1 MIEKSEIY
9 KWWDVFKN
17 GGDLTEIRILSGN
30 KTWSG
35 YFKDVNTLINC
46 IEPFS
51 NSPHTQIYFTLNHIK
66 EACYGRSQCN
76 KIIQIFREPTTSDVD
91 IDGRTHI
98 LIDLDPKR
106 PAGVSSS
113 EEELNYAYLKA
124 CDVYNWLMSQ
134 GFYEPIVCRSGNGY
148 HVIVPCL
155 IAATPENTETIKK
168 FLQVLSMIFSDEHI
182 DVDEKVFNLARIS
195 KLPGTMACKGENTL
209 DRPWRQSMIVHVPSE
224 VKATD
229 IAYFKKVAA
238 MFPEEEKPNR
248 YNNYSS
254 EKFDLV
260 EFLNKHG
267 IGYTTQR
274 VAGGTKYILEHCP
287 FNDQHKHK
295 DAVIFQR
302 DSGAI
307 GFLCFH
313 NSCSG
318 KTWRDVRLLFEPDA
332 YDKDYMPQPQ
342 MYKQQMPLQQVA
354 VSTPLVQQQE
364 KGKIWLKMSE
374 IKRPRID
381 LKDYIPSGIPYIDE
395 KGLGFRR
402 KQVSVW
408 SGFRGCGKSTL
419 LNELILNAAQKGFK
433 SALYTGELPED
444 MEKQWLYLQASG
456 KQHNKKYGTSDYYYV
471 PDAISSRIDSWIDK
485 YLWTFNNKYGDNFV
499 QISDQVR
506 RLKDEE
512 DIDIVLLD
520 NLMVLNFRELD
531 QDKFERQGT
540 LLQRLNDLAK
550 ELDIHIHL
558 VAHPNKS
565 SGFIRIDNISG
576 SGDISNKADNVFLMS
591 RVNTD
596 FINNAKNVMNK
607 FTYQQIL
614 DSHCTNVIEIGKFRN
629 KGSLV
634 GHYIQ
639 LWFELE
645 SSRLKNDIAENII
658 YNWEDATQLSL
669 NYGDTPL
676 VQQMAQQ
683 QQSNGLPFGG
693 STDEQAPF

>member
-1 MIEKSEIY
+1 MIDKAQVY

-17 GGDLTEIRILSGN
+17 GSDLTEIRILSGN

-35 YFKDVNTLINC
+35 YFKDVETLLAC
-46 IEPFS
+46 IEPYS

-113 EEELNYAYLKA
+113 NDELNYAYQKA
-124 CDVYNWLMSQ
+124 VDIFNWLKSQ
-134 GFYEPIVCRSGNGY
+134 GFYEPIICMSGNGY
-148 HVIVPCL
+148 HCVIPCL
-155 IAATPENTETIKK
+155 ISASPEATETIKK
-168 FLQVLSMIFSDEHI
+168 FLQVLSLFFSDEHI
-182 DVDEKVFNLARIS
+182 EVDEKVFNLARIS
-195 KLPGTMACKGENTL
+195 KLPGTTACKGENTP
-209 DRPWRQSMIVHVPSE
+209 DRPWRQSQVVYVPSE
-224 VKATD
+224 IKPTD
-229 IAYFKKVAA
+229 IAYFKKIAA
-238 MFPEEEKPNR
+238 MYPEEEKPNR

-274 VAGGTKYILEHCP
+274 VAGGTKYILDHCP

-332 YDKDYMPQPQ
+332 YDRDYTPQLQ
-342 MYKQQMPLQQVA
+342 MYKQPIIQQPV
-354 VSTPLVQQQE
+354 VTTPIIQQE
-364 KGKIWLKMSE
+364 QKGKIWLKMSE
-374 IKRPRID
+374 IKRPKID

-419 LNELILNAAQKGFK
+419 LNMLILNAAQKGYK

-444 MEKQWLYLQASG
+444 MEKQWLYLQAAG
-456 KQHNKKYGTSDYYYV
+456 KQHVRKYGNSDYYYV
-471 PDAISSRIDSWIDK
+471 PDAIASRIDTWIDK
-485 YLWTFNNKYGDNFV
+485 FLWTFNNKYGDNFV

-512 DIDIVLLD
+512 DIDCVLLD

-531 QDKFERQGT
+531 SDKFERQGA

-558 VAHPNKS
+558 VAHPNKT

-576 SGDISNKADNVFLMS
+576 SGDISNKADNVFLLS

-596 FINNAKNVMNK
+596 FINNAKPIMNK
-607 FTYQQIL
+607 FTYQNIL
-614 DSHCTNVIEIGKFRN
+614 DSKCTNVIEIGKFRN

-634 GHYIQ
+634 GHYIEF
-639 LWFELE
+639 WFELE
-645 SSRLKNDIAENII
+645 SNRLKNDLAENII
-658 YNWEDATQLSL
+658 YNWEEAQQLSIS
-669 NYGDTPL
+669 YDGTPT
-676 VQQMAQQ
+676 VQELMQESK
-683 QQSNGLPFGG
+683 SNGLP
-693 STDEQAPF
+693 SDSNTNNDLPF

>member
-1 MIEKSEIY
+1 MIDKAQVY

-17 GGDLTEIRILSGN
+17 GSDLTEIRILSGN

-35 YFKDVNTLINC
+35 YFKDVETLLAC
-46 IEPFS
+46 IEPYS

-113 EEELNYAYLKA
+113 NDELNYAYQKA
-124 CDVYNWLMSQ
+124 VDIFNWLKSQ
-134 GFYEPIVCRSGNGY
+134 GFYEPIICMSGNGY
-148 HVIVPCL
+148 HCVIPCL
-155 IAATPENTETIKK
+155 ISASPEATETIKK
-168 FLQVLSMIFSDEHI
+168 FLQVLSLFFSDEHI
-182 DVDEKVFNLARIS
+182 EVDEKVFNLARIS
-195 KLPGTMACKGENTL
+195 KLPGTTACKGENTPE
-209 DRPWRQSMIVHVPSE
+209 RPWRQSQVVYVPSE
-224 VKATD
+224 IKPTD
-229 IAYFKKVAA
+229 IAYFKKIAA
-238 MFPEEEKPNR
+238 MYPEEEKPNR

-274 VAGGTKYILEHCP
+274 VAGGTKYILDHCP

-332 YDKDYMPQPQ
+332 YDRDYTPQPQ
-342 MYKQQMPLQQVA
+342 MYKQPIIQQPV
-354 VSTPLVQQQE
+354 VTTPIIQQE
-364 KGKIWLKMSE
+364 QKGKIWLKMSE
-374 IKRPRID
+374 IKRPKID

-419 LNELILNAAQKGFK
+419 LNMLILNAAQKGYK

-444 MEKQWLYLQASG
+444 MEKQWLYLQAAG
-456 KQHNKKYGTSDYYYV
+456 KQHVRKYGNSDYYYV
-471 PDAISSRIDSWIDK
+471 PDAIASRIDTWIDK
-485 YLWTFNNKYGDNFV
+485 FLWTFNNKYGDNFV

-512 DIDIVLLD
+512 DIDCVLLD

-531 QDKFERQGT
+531 SDKFERQGA

-558 VAHPNKS
+558 VAHPNKT

-576 SGDISNKADNVFLMS
+576 SGDISNKADNVFLLS

-596 FINNAKNVMNK
+596 FINNAKPIMNK
-607 FTYQQIL
+607 FTYQNIL
-614 DSHCTNVIEIGKFRN
+614 DSKCTNVIEIGKFRN

-634 GHYIQ
+634 GHYIEF
-639 LWFELE
+639 WFELE
-645 SSRLKNDIAENII
+645 SNRLKNDLAENII
-658 YNWEDATQLSL
+658 YNWEE
-669 NYGDTPL
+669 
-676 VQQMAQQ
+676 AQQ
-683 QQSNGLPFGG
+683 LPINYDGTPTVQELLQESKSNGLPFD
-693 STDEQAPF
+693 SNTNNDLPF

>member
-1 MIEKSEIY
+1 MIDKAQVY

-17 GGDLTEIRILSGN
+17 GSDLTEIRILSGN

-35 YFKDVNTLINC
+35 YFKDVETLLAC
-46 IEPFS
+46 IEPYS
-51 NSPHTQIYFTLNHIK
+51 NSPHTQIYFTLNHIT

-113 EEELNYAYLKA
+113 NDELNYAYQKA
-124 CDVYNWLMSQ
+124 VDIFNWLKSQ
-134 GFYEPIVCRSGNGY
+134 GFYEPIICMSGNGY
-148 HVIVPCL
+148 HCVIPCL
-155 IAATPENTETIKK
+155 ISASPEATETIKK
-168 FLQVLSMIFSDEHI
+168 FLQVLSLFFSDEHI
-182 DVDEKVFNLARIS
+182 EVDEKVFNLARIS
-195 KLPGTMACKGENTL
+195 KLPGTTACKGENTP
-209 DRPWRQSMIVHVPSE
+209 DRPWRQSQVVYVPSE
-224 VKATD
+224 IKPTD
-229 IAYFKKVAA
+229 IAYFKKIAA
-238 MFPEEEKPNR
+238 MYPEEEKPNR

-274 VAGGTKYILEHCP
+274 VAGGTKYILDHCP

-332 YDKDYMPQPQ
+332 YDRDYAPQPQ
-342 MYKQQMPLQQVA
+342 MYKQPLIQQPVA
-354 VSTPLVQQQE
+354 TTPIIQQE
-364 KGKIWLKMSE
+364 QKGKIWLKMSE
-374 IKRPRID
+374 IKRPKID
-381 LKDYIPSGIPYIDE
+381 IKDYIPSGIPYIDE

-419 LNELILNAAQKGFK
+419 LNMLILNAAQKGYK

-444 MEKQWLYLQASG
+444 MEKQWLYLQAAG
-456 KQHNKKYGTSDYYYV
+456 KQHVRKYGNSDYYYV
-471 PDAISSRIDSWIDK
+471 PDAIASRIDTWIDK
-485 YLWTFNNKYGDNFV
+485 FLWTFNNKYGDNFV

-512 DIDIVLLD
+512 DIDCVLLD

-531 QDKFERQGT
+531 SDKFERQGA

-558 VAHPNKS
+558 VAHPNKT

-576 SGDISNKADNVFLMS
+576 SGDISNKADNVFLLS

-596 FINNAKNVMNK
+596 FINNAKPIMNK
-607 FTYQQIL
+607 FTYQSIL
-614 DSHCTNVIEIGKFRN
+614 DSKCTNVIEIGKFRN

-634 GHYIQ
+634 GHYIEF
-639 LWFELE
+639 WFELE
-645 SSRLKNDIAENII
+645 SNRLKNDLAENII
-658 YNWEDATQLSL
+658 YNWEEAQQLSIS
-669 NYGDTPL
+669 YDGTPT
-676 VQQMAQQ
+676 VQELMQESK
-683 QQSNGLPFGG
+683 SNGLPFD
-693 STDEQAPF
+693 SNTNNDLPF

>member
-1 MIEKSEIY
+1 MIDKAQVY

-17 GGDLTEIRILSGN
+17 GSDLTEIRILSGN

-35 YFKDVNTLINC
+35 YFKDVETLLAC
-46 IEPFS
+46 IEPYS

-113 EEELNYAYLKA
+113 NDELNYAYQKA
-124 CDVYNWLMSQ
+124 VDIFNWLKSQ
-134 GFYEPIVCRSGNGY
+134 GFYEPIICMSGNGY
-148 HVIVPCL
+148 HCVIPCL
-155 IAATPENTETIKK
+155 ISASPEATETIKK
-168 FLQVLSMIFSDEHI
+168 FLQVLSLFFSDEHI
-182 DVDEKVFNLARIS
+182 EVDEKVFNLARIS
-195 KLPGTMACKGENTL
+195 KLPGTTACKGENTP
-209 DRPWRQSMIVHVPSE
+209 DRPWRQSQVVYVPSE
-224 VKATD
+224 IKPTD
-229 IAYFKKVAA
+229 IAYFKKIAA
-238 MFPEEEKPNR
+238 MYPEEEKPNR

-274 VAGGTKYILEHCP
+274 VAGGTKYILDHCP

-332 YDKDYMPQPQ
+332 YDRDYTPQPQ
-342 MYKQQMPLQQVA
+342 MYKQPIIQQPV
-354 VSTPLVQQQE
+354 VTTPIIQQE
-364 KGKIWLKMSE
+364 QKGKIWLKMSE
-374 IKRPRID
+374 IKRPKID

-419 LNELILNAAQKGFK
+419 LNMLILNAAQKGYK

-444 MEKQWLYLQASG
+444 MEKQWLYLQAAG
-456 KQHNKKYGTSDYYYV
+456 KQHVRKYGNSDYYYV
-471 PDAISSRIDSWIDK
+471 PDAIASRIDTWIDK
-485 YLWTFNNKYGDNFV
+485 FLWTFNNKYGDNFV

-512 DIDIVLLD
+512 DIDCVLLD

-531 QDKFERQGT
+531 SDKFERQGA

-558 VAHPNKS
+558 VAHPNKT

-576 SGDISNKADNVFLMS
+576 SGDISNKADNVFLLS

-596 FINNAKNVMNK
+596 FINNAKPIMNK
-607 FTYQQIL
+607 FTYQNIL
-614 DSHCTNVIEIGKFRN
+614 DSKCTNVIEIGKFRN

-634 GHYIQ
+634 GHYIEF
-639 LWFELE
+639 WFELE
-645 SSRLKNDIAENII
+645 SNRLKNDLAENII
-658 YNWEDATQLSL
+658 YNWEEAQQLSIS
-669 NYGDTPL
+669 YDGTPT
-676 VQQMAQQ
+676 VQELLQESK
-683 QQSNGLPFGG
+683 SNGLPFD
-693 STDEQAPF
+693 SNTNNDLPF

>member
-1 MIEKSEIY
+1 MIDKAQVY

-17 GGDLTEIRILSGN
+17 GSDLTEIRILSGN

-35 YFKDVNTLINC
+35 YFKDVETLLAC
-46 IEPFS
+46 IEPYS

-113 EEELNYAYLKA
+113 NDELNYAYQKA
-124 CDVYNWLMSQ
+124 VDIFNWLKSQ
-134 GFYEPIVCRSGNGY
+134 GFYEPIICMSGNGY
-148 HVIVPCL
+148 HCVIPCL
-155 IAATPENTETIKK
+155 ISASPEATETIKK
-168 FLQVLSMIFSDEHI
+168 FLQVLSLFFSDEHI
-182 DVDEKVFNLARIS
+182 EVDEKVFNLARIS
-195 KLPGTMACKGENTL
+195 KLPGTTACKGENTP
-209 DRPWRQSMIVHVPSE
+209 DRPWRQSQVVYVPSE
-224 VKATD
+224 IKPTD
-229 IAYFKKVAA
+229 IAYFKKIAA
-238 MFPEEEKPNR
+238 MYPEEEKPNR

-274 VAGGTKYILEHCP
+274 VAGGTKYILDHCP

-332 YDKDYMPQPQ
+332 YDRDYTPQPL
-342 MYKQQMPLQQVA
+342 MYKQPIIQQPV
-354 VSTPLVQQQE
+354 VTIPIIQQE
-364 KGKIWLKMSE
+364 QKGKIWLKMSE
-374 IKRPRID
+374 IKRPKID

-419 LNELILNAAQKGFK
+419 LNMLILNAAQKGYK

-444 MEKQWLYLQASG
+444 MEKQWLYLQAAG
-456 KQHNKKYGTSDYYYV
+456 KQHVRKYGNSDYYYV
-471 PDAISSRIDSWIDK
+471 PDAIASRIDTWIDK
-485 YLWTFNNKYGDNFV
+485 FLWTFNNKYGDNFV

-512 DIDIVLLD
+512 DIDCVLLD

-531 QDKFERQGT
+531 SDKFERQGA

-558 VAHPNKS
+558 VAHPNKT

-576 SGDISNKADNVFLMS
+576 SGDISNKADNVFLLS

-596 FINNAKNVMNK
+596 FINNAKPIMNK
-607 FTYQQIL
+607 FTYQNIL
-614 DSHCTNVIEIGKFRN
+614 DSKCTNVIEIGKFRN

-634 GHYIQ
+634 GHYIEF
-639 LWFELE
+639 WFELE
-645 SSRLKNDIAENII
+645 SNRLKNDLAENII
-658 YNWEDATQLSL
+658 YNWEEAQQLSIS
-669 NYGDTPL
+669 YDGTPT
-676 VQQMAQQ
+676 VQELMQESK
-683 QQSNGLPFGG
+683 SNGLPFD
-693 STDEQAPF
+693 SNTNNDLPF